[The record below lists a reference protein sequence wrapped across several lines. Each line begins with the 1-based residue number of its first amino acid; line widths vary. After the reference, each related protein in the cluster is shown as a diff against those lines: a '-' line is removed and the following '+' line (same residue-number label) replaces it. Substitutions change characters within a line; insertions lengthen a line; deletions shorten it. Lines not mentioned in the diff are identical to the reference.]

1 MYTINFFMLEEIENT
16 NNYIE
21 NMLNYELNLSN
32 LDDVKSFL
40 SSEFYESVYDNLLD
54 FTNGIIITEQ
64 IIVGGNR
71 DDTVIYKEMFNTD
84 TLFDVY
90 TDEKGNNIYT
100 ATGVIEGDCCNY
112 IMIDNLTE
120 KVKINYDILNN
131 KEEDIV

>member
-1 MYTINFFMLEEIENT
+1 MLEEIENT
-16 NNYIE
+16 KNYIE
-21 NMLNYELNLSN
+21 NMLNYELSLSN

-54 FTNGIIITEQ
+54 FTSGIIITEQ
-64 IIVGGNR
+64 IIVWGNR

-100 ATGVIEGDCCNY
+100 ATRVIEGDCCNY
-112 IMIDNLTE
+112 IMIDNLTD

-131 KEEDIV
+131 KEEVK

>member
-16 NNYIE
+16 KNYIE
-21 NMLNYELNLSN
+21 NMLNYGLNLSN

-54 FTNGIIITEQ
+54 FTSGIIITN
-64 IIVGGNR
+64 NR
-71 DDTVIYKEMFNTD
+71 DDTVIYKERFNTD

-112 IMIDNLTE
+112 IMIDNLTD

-131 KEEDIV
+131 KEEAIA

>member
-16 NNYIE
+16 KNYIE

-54 FTNGIIITEQ
+54 FTSGIIITD
-64 IIVGGNR
+64 NK
-71 DDTVIYKEMFNTD
+71 DDTVIYKERFNID

-112 IMIDNLTE
+112 IMIDNLTD

-131 KEEDIV
+131 KEEFIA

>member
-54 FTNGIIITEQ
+54 FTSGIIITEQ
-64 IIVGGNR
+64 IKVFGNMEY
-71 DDTVIYKEMFNTD
+71 TILYKEMFNTD

-90 TDEKGNNIYT
+90 EDEKGNNIYT
-100 ATGVIEGDCCNY
+100 ATGVIEDGYCNY
-112 IMIDNLTE
+112 IMIDYLTE
-120 KVKINYDILNN
+120 K
-131 KEEDIV
+131 